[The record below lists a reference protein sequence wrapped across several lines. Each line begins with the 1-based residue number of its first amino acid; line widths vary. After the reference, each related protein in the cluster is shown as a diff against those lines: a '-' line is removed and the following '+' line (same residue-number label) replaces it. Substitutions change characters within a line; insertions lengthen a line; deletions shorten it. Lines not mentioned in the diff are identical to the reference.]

1 MADSAPVKT
10 PPSDSREIKRERD
23 TIKPGGAGGEMSN
36 HILKLKA
43 YGQVV
48 TGLAKPG
55 GSSHIAAARKA
66 ENLLALYPKK
76 RRDWQHQ
83 VPLQ

>member
-1 MADSAPVKT
+1 
-10 PPSDSREIKRERD
+10 
-23 TIKPGGAGGEMSN
+23 MSN
-36 HILKLKA
+36 DIVKLKA

-55 GSSHIAAARKA
+55 GPSRIAAARKA